1 MCLIT
6 KQKEPIVLEKDM
18 VVYKLGGKVVVYKIG
33 EVATTSTGSVE
44 IMRTVHQAHAYIL
57 GKLNT
62 TEIRCTER
70 DRETASLY
78 DNKALL
84 HYQLHYHSDLFKNGY
99 LLSHFISIGPGFHW
113 ATTVERILAGISGEE
128 DIYKCIVPA
137 GSQVYFDETH
147 LGVSDKLIVKELIAK
162 ENLKRKFKR
171 TI

>member
-44 IMRTVHQAHAYIL
+44 IMRTVHQVHEYIL
-57 GKLNT
+57 GELNT

-84 HYQLHYHSDLFKNGY
+84 HYHSALFKNGY

-147 LGVSDKLIVKELIAK
+147 LGVSDKLIVKE
-162 ENLKRKFKR
+162 NLKRKFKR
-171 TI
+171 KI

>member
-33 EVATTSTGSVE
+33 EVATTITGSVE
-44 IMRTVHQAHAYIL
+44 IMRTVHQAHEYIL
-57 GKLNT
+57 GELNT

-84 HYQLHYHSDLFKNGY
+84 HYHSALFKNGY

-147 LGVSDKLIVKELIAK
+147 LGVSDKLIVKE
-162 ENLKRKFKR
+162 NLNIKFKR
-171 TI
+171 KI

>member
-18 VVYKLGGKVVVYKIG
+18 VVYKLGRKVVVYKIG

-44 IMRTVHQAHAYIL
+44 IMRTVHQVHEYIL
-57 GKLNT
+57 GELNT

-84 HYQLHYHSDLFKNGY
+84 HYHSNLFKNGY

-147 LGVSDKLIVKELIAK
+147 LGVSDKLIVKE
-162 ENLKRKFKR
+162 NLKRKFKR
-171 TI
+171 KI

>member
-18 VVYKLGGKVVVYKIG
+18 VVYKLGRKVVVYKIG

-44 IMRTVHQAHAYIL
+44 IMRTVHQVHEYIL
-57 GKLNT
+57 GELNT

-84 HYQLHYHSDLFKNGY
+84 HYHSALFKNGY

-147 LGVSDKLIVKELIAK
+147 LGVSDKLIVKE
-162 ENLKRKFKR
+162 NLKRKFKR
-171 TI
+171 KI